1 MQQQFVVQHGLRQ
14 HRRRGYLWSR
24 RERILIAETKR
35 RCHGRQ
41 SAAADQAT
49 EADQGWAARRAH
61 LDHRLRY
68 PRLHREL
75 QSGRPGARCMPTKN
89 GTSCDKKSSVFSTRR
104 SSVQQAVVVCTSAI
118 SPPCCARV
126 RRTCF
131 FYPKAIRAPSLY
143 TGLLLHTDTTN
154 TAVSRVTRYCTWYC
168 SCIQQ

>member
-104 SSVQQAVVVCTSAI
+104 SSVQQAVSSSVYECHI
-118 SPPCCARV
+118 
-126 RRTCF
+126 
-131 FYPKAIRAPSLY
+131 
-143 TGLLLHTDTTN
+143 
-154 TAVSRVTRYCTWYC
+154 TAVLCTRASNLFFLPQGNPGTISVHRFAAAYRYY
-168 SCIQQ
+168 